1 MIQNRLLVY
10 RLKLLSTLFGAMNCG
25 PTSINNAVDSCRW
38 SGQPLQSTF
47 ACDFLAQRLHAASKP
62 ILLEMA
68 KINGV
73 LLLSCH
79 KIVTLGF
86 TSLYTIMCYICTR
99 TCCGCVS
106 NLLVIKPYSNWI
118 LKYSSLFK
126 LKQK

>member
-1 MIQNRLLVY
+1 MIQNLLSVY
-10 RLKLLSTLFGAMNCG
+10 RLKWLSTLFGALNCG

-47 ACDFLAQRLHAASKP
+47 ACDYLAQRLHAASKT

-68 KINGV
+68 KINR
-73 LLLSCH
+73 LLLLACH
-79 KIVTLGF
+79 KTVTLDF
-86 TSLYTIMCYICTR
+86 TFFIHECCICTR

-106 NLLVIKPYSNWI
+106 NLLVIKPYSNW
-118 LKYSSLFK
+118 KYTSQFK